1 MRSVVRH
8 SLLPGAVAL
17 GITSPTPSP
26 GQLDSATQGEQ
37 QLERFQQLASSINL
51 AIQHAL
57 VFAIHALTLF
67 AELAVAAAI
76 VGSATWLGFR
86 LATPRL
92 QQRLRRQR
100 IIGLRILA
108 PIDSRLQAE
117 AWVACFRTLYAIAA
131 PRWKSWLMGQPS
143 ITFEYRAQAGRV
155 SACCWFP
162 ADLETIVSSA
172 LRAAMPGLEL
182 IPEEDSELPRV
193 PAARARLR
201 LWREPL
207 YPLAAPRQDALAAA
221 VAALAESSDALLQ
234 ISIAPDTSWERRAAR
249 RLEHLSDDR
258 PTMPLAVRILLKLVS
273 LPVDLFFELFSHSST
288 SYQPAPPPRPKPIK
302 PLPPQEK
309 AYQACWRA
317 EVRICCWAEQRSIAR
332 QKLRPVAG
340 AFQALDG
347 DNRLRVKRVWWSRS
361 FDAALSHRLGP
372 TAANLVLSAEEL
384 AQLCHL
390 PLAGVPMD
398 SAHVCIAP
406 ARPLGR
412 EGSLLCRLEDDQRT
426 PVQIAQR
433 ERRQHLW
440 MVGPTGCGK
449 STLLLNLAL
458 QDIEAGIGVGVV
470 DPKGD
475 LIRDLLE
482 RIPKEHA
489 DRLIL
494 FDPAQRER
502 PLGLNV
508 LDCEDESE
516 RELVTD
522 GVVSIFRKNF
532 ERFWGPRTDDI
543 LRASLLTLLRHPGT
557 TLCEVPL
564 LLLNR
569 EVRARLTKQLDDPI
583 GLRPFWQEYEAFGD
597 GQRAQMVGPVLNK
610 LRSFLLRPTV
620 RNVLGQSRSTLELA
634 QVMDRGGILLVNL
647 SKGALGE
654 DSSRLLGAFIVSR
667 LWQTALRRARRP
679 ESWRPDFNLY
689 LDEFQN
695 YLHLPQ
701 SLDDVLAEARAYR
714 LNLTLA
720 NQHLGQ
726 LHASTRQAVEANARS
741 KVVFQASQ
749 EDARHLAHEFS
760 PLTEAH
766 LQSLDLHQIA
776 VRLSVAGHTEAAFTA
791 TTEPAPLSLGAKH
804 AAALAAQSLERH
816 GRSRLEVE
824 AEMQRR
830 LAGLGYR
837 GDFKE
842 IA

>member
-1 MRSVVRH
+1 MRSVARRCW
-8 SLLPGAVAL
+8 LPGVIPV

-26 GQLDSATQGEQ
+26 EQLDSASQGEQ
-37 QLERFQQLASSINL
+37 QLERFQQLGSSINL

-57 VFAIHALTLF
+57 IFSIHALTLF

-76 VGSATWLGFR
+76 VGSAAWLGFR

-92 QQRLRRQR
+92 QRRLRRQP
-100 IIGLRILA
+100 IKGLRILA
-108 PIDSRLQAE
+108 PIDSRLQPE

-131 PRWKSWLMGQPS
+131 PWWKRWLLGQPS

-155 SACCWFP
+155 RAGCWFP
-162 ADLETIVSSA
+162 GDLETTVSSA
-172 LRAAMPGLEL
+172 LSAAMPGLEL
-182 IPEEDSELPRV
+182 IREEDSELPRV

-207 YPLAAPRQDALAAA
+207 YPLGAPRQDALASA

-234 ISIAPDTSWERRAAR
+234 ISIAPDTGWERRASH
-249 RLEHLSDDR
+249 RLEHQSDDR
-258 PTMPLAVRILLKLVS
+258 PSTPLVIRILLKLLI
-273 LPVDLFFELFSHSST
+273 LPLDLFFEIFWHSST
-288 SYQPAPPPRPKPIK
+288 SYQPAPAPRSRPIK

-317 EVRICCWAEQRSIAR
+317 EVRICCWAEQRSIPR

-398 SAHVCIAP
+398 SAHVRIAP

-482 RIPKEHA
+482 RIPKEHQ
-489 DRLIL
+489 DRLVL

-667 LWQTALRRARRP
+667 LWQTALRRAQRP

-749 EDARHLAHEFS
+749 EEARHLAREFS
-760 PLTEAH
+760 PLTEGH
-766 LQSLDLHQIA
+766 LQSLDLHQVA
-776 VRLSVAGHTEAAFTA
+776 VRLSVAGHTEAPFTA
-791 TTEPAPLSLGAKH
+791 TTEPAPLSLGAEH

-816 GRSRLEVE
+816 GRPRLEVE
-824 AEMQRR
+824 AEIERR

>member
-1 MRSVVRH
+1 MNSARRRVLPWILTLGVV
-8 SLLPGAVAL
+8 S
-17 GITSPTPSP
+17 PSP
-26 GQLDSATQGEQ
+26 SPESTDSATLGQQ
-37 QLERFQQLASSINL
+37 QLEYFQQLGTSITL
-51 AIQHAL
+51 TVQRAV
-57 VFAIHALTLF
+57 VFTIHALF
-67 AELAVAAAI
+67 VLAVLVLAAAL
-76 VGSATWLGFR
+76 VWVAFQ
-86 LATPRL
+86 LAGPRL
-92 QQRLRRQR
+92 QRRLRRQR
-100 IIGLRILA
+100 LHCLRILPPA
-108 PIDSRLQAE
+108 DARFQPETWL
-117 AWVACFRTLYAIAA
+117 ACYRALYAIAA
-131 PRWKSWLMGQPS
+131 PRWKRWLLGQPS
-143 ITFEYRAQAGRV
+143 LTFEYHAQAGRV
-155 SACCWFP
+155 SVRCWFP
-162 ADLETIVSSA
+162 EDLGSSITNA
-172 LRAAMPGLEL
+172 LRAALPGLEL

-207 YPLAAPRQDALAAA
+207 YPLGAPRQDALASA
-221 VAALAESSDALLQ
+221 VAALVQSSDGLLQ
-234 ISIAPDTSWERRAAR
+234 ISIAPDTGWECRAER
-249 RLEHLSDDR
+249 RLEQLSGDR
-258 PTMPLAVRILLKLVS
+258 PTTPLAIRILLKCVS
-273 LPVDLFFELFSHSST
+273 LPVDLFFELFWNSST
-288 SYQPAPPPRPKPIK
+288 SYQPAPPPQPKPIK

-317 EVRICCWAEQRSIAR
+317 EVRICCWAEQRSLAR

-347 DNRLRVKRVWWSRS
+347 DNRLRVKRVWWSRG
-361 FDAALSHRLGP
+361 FDAALSYRLGP

-384 AQLCHL
+384 ALICHL
-390 PLAGVPMD
+390 PLVGVAMD
-398 SAHVCIAP
+398 SAHVRIAP

-412 EGSLLCRLEDDQRT
+412 EGSLLCRLEDDKKT
-426 PVQIAQR
+426 GVQIAQR

-440 MVGPTGCGK
+440 IMGPTGCGK

-475 LIRDLLE
+475 LVRDLLE
-482 RIPKEHA
+482 RIPKEHQ
-489 DRLIL
+489 DRLVL

-508 LDCEDESE
+508 LDCEDPSE

-543 LRASLLTLLRHPGT
+543 LRVALLTLLRHPGT

-654 DSSRLLGAFIVSR
+654 DSSRLLGAFVVSR

-689 LDEFQN
+689 LDEF
-695 YLHLPQ
+695 Q

-749 EDARHLAHEFS
+749 EDARHLAREFS
-760 PLTEAH
+760 PLTEGH
-766 LQSLDLHQIA
+766 LQSLDLHQVA

-791 TTEPAPLSLGAKH
+791 TTEPAPLSLGADH
-804 AAALAAQSLERH
+804 AAALAARSLEQH

-824 AEMQRR
+824 AEIQRR